1 MTEQRPILEMRGITK
16 CFPGV
21 KALDAVDFTLN
32 CRKLTAVLGENGAGK
47 STLMR
52 IIAGALQP
60 DHGSYLY
67 NGKEADFR
75 TPKQALEAGIAMIY
89 QELNLVQELSVAEN
103 IFLGR
108 EPLNRFGL
116 VDYRKMN
123 AAGKSLLQRLDVKI
137 PPSAILN
144 TLRVG
149 QQQLVEIAKAISHE
163 AKILIMDEP
172 TSAISENEI
181 QVLFTVIEELK
192 KEGVAIAYITH
203 KMAELEQVAD
213 DFVVMR
219 DGNSVGKGALHDYN
233 EQKLIHMMVGRDV
246 ESFFQKSSHLPREAP
261 VLKVEGLSLK
271 HPSREKNHLVN
282 NVTFSVQRG
291 EVLGVFGLMGAGRTE
306 MLETIY
312 GLHRSRSTKR
322 ISLEGRSVNIGNP
335 KEAIEAGIVLVP
347 EDRKAD
353 GLFLNMSVAENIS
366 LPVLNRVSHL
376 HIIDHQLEIQHVTE
390 SLGHL
395 RVKMASLGNAV
406 GNLSGGNQQK
416 AILCKWLAVNPMV
429 ILLDEPTRGIDIGA
443 KKEIY
448 ALIDALA
455 QSGLAV
461 VMVSS
466 ELPEILAISDRVM
479 VLSEGRKTAVFDRS
493 ELNEKAILEAAL
505 PKRFLEDSSHERYPE
520 N

>member
-1 MTEQRPILEMRGITK
+1 MIEQRPILEMRGITK

-21 KALDAVDFTLN
+21 KALDGVDFSLT
-32 CRKLTAVLGENGAGK
+32 CGKLTAVLGENGAGK

-52 IIAGALQP
+52 IIAGSLQP
-60 DHGSYLY
+60 DRGSYLY
-67 NGKEADFR
+67 NGMKVDFR
-75 TPKQALEAGIAMIY
+75 TPKEAIEAGIAMIY
-89 QELNLVQELSVAEN
+89 QELNLIQELSVAEN

-108 EPLNRFGL
+108 EPLNCFGL

-123 AAGKSLLQRLDVKI
+123 ASAKSVLQRLDVNI

-149 QQQLVEIAKAISHE
+149 QQQVVEIAKAISQE
-163 AKILIMDEP
+163 SKVVIMDEP

-203 KMAELEQVAD
+203 KMAELGQVAD
-213 DFVVMR
+213 DFVVLR
-219 DGNSVGKGALHDYN
+219 DGNSVGQGALQDYT
-233 EQKLIHMMVGRDV
+233 EQQLIHMMVGRDV
-246 ESFFQKSSHLPREAP
+246 DSFFQKSSHALREAS
-261 VLKVEGLSLK
+261 VLKVEGLTLK
-271 HPSREKNHLVN
+271 HPSREKTHLVQDI
-282 NVTFSVQRG
+282 TFSVQRG

-322 ISLEGRSVNIGNP
+322 IWLEGRSVNIGNP
-335 KEAIEAGIVLVP
+335 QNAIEAGIVLVP

-366 LPVLNRVSHL
+366 LPVLNRLSCFHV
-376 HIIDHQLEIQHVTE
+376 INHQLEIQHAKE
-390 SLGHL
+390 SLEQL
-395 RVKMASLGNAV
+395 RVKMASLENAV
-406 GNLSGGNQQK
+406 GDLSGGNQQK
-416 AILCKWLAVNPMV
+416 AILGKWLAVNPKV

-455 QSGLAV
+455 KSGLAV
-461 VMVSS
+461 VMISS

-479 VLSEGRKTAVFDRS
+479 VLSEGRKTAVFERGEMS
-493 ELNEKAILEAAL
+493 EKAILEAAL
-505 PKRFLEDSSHERYPE
+505 PRRSMEVSSHERVAE